1 MFLIMKINLIK
12 NEYFYL
18 KKKRENIKWGVS
30 HPIRIEQKVQK
41 IDMIIIL
48 KMEMEQKINII
59 IIMEDST
66 GTKNGCGVLHNKLVK
81 DFEIFDKTHKDL
93 ESKLLTFKKSL
104 EQLQS
109 YLYFVRFCVVWNI
122 CGISALKEKDYW
134 YTMSNMMILVAN
146 YVLCL
151 H

>member
-1 MFLIMKINLIK
+1 M
-12 NEYFYL
+12 
-18 KKKRENIKWGVS
+18 RGNIKWGVS
-30 HPIRIEQKVQK
+30 HPNKDRAKSSKDRYNNIEDGNGAKDQY
-41 IDMIIIL
+41 
-48 KMEMEQKINII
+48 NNN
-59 IIMEDST
+59 MEDST

>member
-1 MFLIMKINLIK
+1 
-12 NEYFYL
+12 
-18 KKKRENIKWGVS
+18 
-30 HPIRIEQKVQK
+30 
-41 IDMIIIL
+41 
-48 KMEMEQKINII
+48 
-59 IIMEDST
+59 
-66 GTKNGCGVLHNKLVK
+66 
-81 DFEIFDKTHKDL
+81 
-93 ESKLLTFKKSL
+93 LTFKKSL

-122 CGISALKEKDYW
+122 CGISALKEKDYS